1 MELQTLS
8 SENGQNIIIKNFKN
22 ALEHYKKRI
31 KQTKENLKNKEK
43 IDSLLISDKQK
54 NQSLQSEKLIA
65 NEDIAYSSFNNLEN
79 CKRTAYEMES
89 ISIETAKGVYE
100 NTEKIKNSKGKLL
113 EINTELSSS
122 NSLISRM
129 MRREYRNKIVLM
141 MFGLTLIIIFL
152 TIIYMKFFKT
162 TGEPTTEST
171 EIPKIPLPGN
181 KRFLG
186 LF

>member
-43 IDSLLISDKQK
+43 IDSILITDK
-54 NQSLQSEKLIA
+54 NLQNEKLIY
-65 NEDIAYSSFNNLEN
+65 NEDIAYSSFNKLEN
-79 CKRTAYEMES
+79 VKRTTFEMES
-89 ISIETAKGVYE
+89 ISIDTAKGVYE
-100 NTEKIKNSKGKLL
+100 NTEKIKSAKGKLL
-113 EINTELSSS
+113 DINTELSTS

-129 MRREYRNKIVLM
+129 LRREYRNKILLLM
-141 MFGLTLIIIFL
+141 FAFTLIIIFL
-152 TIIYMKFFKT
+152 TIIYMKFFNS

-171 EIPKIPLPGN
+171 EIPIPGN
-181 KRFLG
+181 RRFLYIKNK
-186 LF
+186 